1 MKFQFNAVED
11 GVTYTQNFDTEH
23 LDKVI
28 EHFDSF
34 VRGCGFCPKGEI
46 KTTNTEITEEEDFA
60 HLFFH
65 EG

>member
-1 MKFQFNAVED
+1 MKFQFSAIED
-11 GVTYTQNFDTEH
+11 GVTYTQNFDTEY

-46 KTTNTEITEEEDFA
+46 TTAEVTRQEDFA
-60 HLFFH
+60 QSFFN